1 MLDVVWGMGVFLCH
15 LCAFG
20 VEASVYL
27 VITDIFS
34 VMGCR
39 RLALRGFLK
48 TSIFQLQRRK
58 DLFFLHFT
66 DPKYE

>member
-1 MLDVVWGMGVFLCH
+1 MCVLAVVWGVGVFLCH

-20 VEASVYL
+20 VEASVYV

-34 VMGCR
+34 VMHCR
-39 RLALRGFLK
+39 RLALLGFFK

-58 DLFFLHFT
+58 GLLVFT
-66 DPKYE
+66 VFY